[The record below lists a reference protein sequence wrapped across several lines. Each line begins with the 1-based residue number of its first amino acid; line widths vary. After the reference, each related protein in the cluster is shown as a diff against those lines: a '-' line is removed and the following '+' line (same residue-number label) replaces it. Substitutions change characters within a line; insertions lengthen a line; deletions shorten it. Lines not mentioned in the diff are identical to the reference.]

1 MSGRKALLC
10 ILALSLALAGCVS
23 SKEHKARLADI
34 ANLKQNV
41 EELKSDLESARKE
54 NAKLKAD
61 NEELNGKVAEKNET
75 ISRISTDL
83 EDSRATMASL
93 SSTVDTLRDDKQ
105 KILQEKEQAVSKL
118 KNTYDDLVSEMQS
131 EIQDGKIQ
139 ITQLKDKLSLR
150 MVDKILFD
158 SGSAVVKPEGR
169 KVLDRVSEILKTVQD
184 KQIRIEGH
192 TDNVPIGSRL
202 QEKFPTNW
210 ELSTIRATNVVRY
223 LTENGGVNP
232 DLMSVAGYSEFRP
245 VASNETDEGKSKN
258 RRIEITLLPL
268 EASITQEEE

>member
-1 MSGRKALLC
+1 MSGRKTLLF
-10 ILALSLALAGCVS
+10 ILALALALAGCVS
-23 SKEHKARLADI
+23 SKEHKAKLADI
-34 ANLKQNV
+34 ENLRQNINALNSELEAAKNAN
-41 EELKSDLESARKE
+41 D
-54 NAKLKAD
+54 KLKAD
-61 NEELNGKVAEKNET
+61 NQDLTARVTEREQRIT
-75 ISRISTDL
+75 RISAEL
-83 EDSRATMASL
+83 EKSGATIATL
-93 SSTVDTLRDDKQ
+93 STTVDTLSADKQ
-105 KILQEKEQAVSKL
+105 KILEEKAQAVSKL
-118 KNTYDDLVSEMQS
+118 KTTYDDLVSEMQN
-131 EIQDGKIQ
+131 EIQEGQIQ

-158 SGSAVVKPEGR
+158 SGSATVKPEGK

-192 TDNVPIGSRL
+192 TDNVPIGMKLRD
-202 QEKFPTNW
+202 KFPTNW

-245 VASNETDEGKSKN
+245 VAPNDTDEDKAKN

-268 EASITQEEE
+268 ETGNVEEE